1 MVGVERGGWAGRHWG
16 LMLSLKAARGRRKEA
31 GSGDWSGMGK
41 GLGHWPGILIPL
53 KWPHLSAAV
62 ILARELLPEE
72 ELARSDSAPPPSPR
86 LGSASSPRVS
96 SPAAVKAALWSRE
109 SAEARKPPLTGEE

>member
-1 MVGVERGGWAGRHWG
+1 
-16 LMLSLKAARGRRKEA
+16 MLSLKAARGRRKEA

-41 GLGHWPGILIPL
+41 GLGRWPGTLIPL

-72 ELARSDSAPPPSPR
+72 ELARSDSAPPHHPGLDLLPAP
-86 LGSASSPRVS
+86 GSLAQ
-96 SPAAVKAALWSRE
+96 LQ
-109 SAEARKPPLTGEE
+109 